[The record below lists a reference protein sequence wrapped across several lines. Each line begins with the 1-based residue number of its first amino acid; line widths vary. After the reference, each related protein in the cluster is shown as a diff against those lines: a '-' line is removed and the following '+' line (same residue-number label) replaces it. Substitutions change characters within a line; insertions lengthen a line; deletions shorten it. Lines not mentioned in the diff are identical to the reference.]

1 MVYRVYAEKKKEFAH
16 EAKALLTEAT
26 KLLGVKGLTDIR
38 ILNRY
43 DAENIRPELFEY
55 AKTSVFSEPQV
66 DTCTE
71 APDLEGAKVFAVEAD
86 EMSSP
91 PPMIMGRRVLPEK
104 NAK

>member
-66 DTCTE
+66 DICTE
-71 APDLEGAKVFAVEAD
+71 SPDLEGAKVFAG
-86 EMSSP
+86 S
-91 PPMIMGRRVLPEK
+91 K
-104 NAK
+104 